1 MVEDYELVDFLR
13 EYRGHGKKKRVYESR
28 DVFSMAM
35 LGKFYG
41 RVSSDDVPT
50 LLQRCKALELIS
62 LVKNG
67 NIRFL

>member
-28 DVFSMAM
+28 DVISMAM
-35 LGKFYG
+35 IGKFYG
-41 RVSSDDVPT
+41 RISNDNVPS
-50 LLQRCKALELIS
+50 LLSRCKHLGLIS
-62 LVKNG
+62 FVANG

>member
-1 MVEDYELVDFLR
+1 MITDTELIDFTR
-13 EYRGHGKKKRVYESR
+13 EYRGHGRKKRVYESR
-28 DVFSMAM
+28 ETFTMAL

-41 RVSSDDVPT
+41 RVASDDVPT

-62 LVKNG
+62 FVKNG